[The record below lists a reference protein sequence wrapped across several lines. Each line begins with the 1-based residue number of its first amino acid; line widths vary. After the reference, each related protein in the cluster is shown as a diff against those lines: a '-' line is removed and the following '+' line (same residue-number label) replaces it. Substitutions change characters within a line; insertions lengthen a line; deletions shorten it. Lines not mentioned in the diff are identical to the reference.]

1 MFDRKNFVSDSDWEK
16 FLEFSENLETPNI
29 VINLNT
35 IKKNFIKLR
44 DSFPYAH
51 IYYAMKANPGEPVLI
66 LLHAMNWIK
75 FFL

>member
-35 IKKNFIKLR
+35 IKKNFIKLNIVLLK
-44 DSFPYAH
+44 DS
-51 IYYAMKANPGEPVLI
+51 IS
-66 LLHAMNWIK
+66 
-75 FFL
+75 